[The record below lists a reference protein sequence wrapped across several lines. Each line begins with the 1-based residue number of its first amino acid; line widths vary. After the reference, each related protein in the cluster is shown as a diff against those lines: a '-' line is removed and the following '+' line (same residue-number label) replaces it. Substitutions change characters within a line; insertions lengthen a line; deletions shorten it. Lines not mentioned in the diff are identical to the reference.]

1 MECGRGREAPYRGG
15 PIADTQRSR
24 KGRCAAMSAS
34 LAPAGPDSERY
45 RAAHFQAG
53 RYQAGPMYYS
63 PTQIRAAEELIE
75 AHGEAASKVALQYA
89 LDAYEQGRSGDGRA
103 ALELTQV
110 VLTLLRS

>member
-1 MECGRGREAPYRGG
+1 
-15 PIADTQRSR
+15 
-24 KGRCAAMSAS
+24 MSAS
-34 LAPAGPDSERY
+34 LGPARPDRERY
-45 RAAHFQAG
+45 HAGHFEAGHFQAG

-103 ALELTQV
+103 
-110 VLTLLRS
+110 